1 MEPSPDL
8 NVAREAISL
17 RQLVENRLREAIT
30 SGLFKPG
37 QRLTERRLCELTGVG
52 RTSIREALRQL
63 EAEGLVTTLPHR
75 GPVVSTISIA
85 EAEQLYAVRALL
97 EGFAGREC
105 ARRRDPKIIA
115 RLADQV
121 ERMRAVADDTDRS
134 RLLAIKTEFYATLLD
149 GCDNAFVQRFLN
161 MLLNRITLL
170 RLTSMSRRGR
180 IKHTLIEMSAI
191 VKAIRAGDEEAAERA
206 CAAHVRQA
214 STAALSVLE
223 QTRSEMASEGEERSD
238 RPIPTRRPK
247 GGRGE

>member
-8 NVAREAISL
+8 NVAREATSL

-75 GPVVSTISIA
+75 GPVVSSISIA

-105 ARRRDPKIIA
+105 ARQRDPKIIA
-115 RLADQV
+115 RLAEQV
-121 ERMRAVADDTDRS
+121 ERMRAVADDTDQS
-134 RLLAIKTEFYATLLD
+134 RLLAVKTEFYATLLD
-149 GCDNAFVQRFLN
+149 GCGNAFIQRFLN
-161 MLLNRITLL
+161 MLLNRITVL

-180 IKHTLIEMSAI
+180 IKHTLAEMSAI
-191 VKAIRAGDEEAAERA
+191 VKAIRAGDEDGAERA
-206 CAAHVRQA
+206 CTVHVRNA
-214 STAALSVLE
+214 SAAALDMLE
-223 QTRSEMASEGEERSD
+223 RNRLETAPGSEERRD
-238 RPIPTRRPK
+238 RPIPARRAK
-247 GGRGE
+247 GGRV